1 MHTADMGCRRRHQ
14 LAKLGLRLR
23 TELAS
28 QGMKCVRP
36 LASQGMRC
44 VRPHLDLHGWSRGS
58 GRGALEFGAS

>member
-28 QGMKCVRP
+28 QGR
-36 LASQGMRC
+36 RC